1 MSILSE
7 WLMDTVAFSGLELQ
21 RQQVLAGNRA
31 GAGDSREMTY
41 SVRGNFGEAPSFLRL
56 LRATD
61 LSYRL
66 KLLEL
71 HSLQKD
77 AKQPELKLD
86 LNLVYE
92 RIPFPQL

>member
-1 MSILSE
+1 MSLLSE
-7 WLMDTVAFSGLELQ
+7 WLMDAVAFSGLELQ
-21 RQQVLAGNRA
+21 RKQVLAGNRE

-41 SVRGNFGEAPSFLRL
+41 SARGNFGEAQSFLRL
-56 LRATD
+56 LKATD

-71 HSLQKD
+71 HSLQED
-77 AKQPELKLD
+77 ANQPEVKLD